1 MKRIKI
7 FLCAI
12 SVVCGFSACSDFFDQ
27 SSEQVIF
34 TEKEHLNT
42 ATDTVYSV
50 TGIINK
56 LQAIADQNGARLED
70 VKTII
75 RKNNNMGLLL
85 ANILRR
91 KAAHVVL
98 DSAK

>member
-1 MKRIKI
+1 MKDVD
-7 FLCAI
+7 A
-12 SVVCGFSACSDFFDQ
+12 
-27 SSEQVIF
+27 EM
-34 TEKEHLNT
+34 
-42 ATDTVYSV
+42 
-50 TGIINK
+50 
-56 LQAIADQNGARLED
+56 QAIADQNGARLED

-98 DSAK
+98 DNAK

>member
-1 MKRIKI
+1 MDLVLDQIAKAENLQVDMKDVD
-7 FLCAI
+7 A
-12 SVVCGFSACSDFFDQ
+12 
-27 SSEQVIF
+27 E
-34 TEKEHLNT
+34 
-42 ATDTVYSV
+42 
-50 TGIINK
+50 